1 MKLPACAPLAARTM
15 RGHHASEDTGGRA
28 AMLLLAS
35 FAILAAANAPA
46 PNVSRE
52 IAVRSADGTQI
63 TGTADLPEGRP
74 AAVVV
79 MTAGTGLFDRDVR
92 FGRGNTPRD
101 LLFKDLAG
109 RMAALGLA
117 AVRYDR
123 RGVNHGVV
131 GAGMLNAAVSG
142 TSTVETQRD
151 DLSAVYDWARSPSG
165 LGARC
170 VILLGHSEGV
180 MNIARLAEA
189 GAPPPAAVFAIG
201 APMRSPLELL
211 RWQMS
216 ERDVHSLQRM
226 DEDRDGRVT
235 TAEVERNWRR
245 TPSSAF
251 DLIEPLKHPS
261 GAWSA
266 ADLEAVGRA
275 QAGLYEQQRQAA
287 LALDDAAPYPNA
299 ATPMA
304 RSSWWKSWFT
314 DAQPV
319 GGRLAR
325 WNVPVYLHY
334 GEIDSQTPPHNEA
347 LAARTHL
354 GARAIVTV
362 HPARGHSLG
371 EHALFGPMDEAIADR
386 IAGEAREAARG
397 CGG

>member
-1 MKLPACAPLAARTM
+1 
-15 RGHHASEDTGGRA
+15 
-28 AMLLLAS
+28 ML
-35 FAILAAANAPA
+35 ILAFVAMQGAVAAPA
-46 PNVSRE
+46 PSASRE
-52 IAVRSADGTQI
+52 VAVQSADGTPI
-63 TGTADLPEGRP
+63 TGAADLPQGRP

-109 RMAALGLA
+109 RMTARGLA
-117 AVRYDR
+117 VVRYDR
-123 RGVNHGVV
+123 RGVNHGVA
-131 GAGMLNAAVSG
+131 GAGMLNASVSG
-142 TSTVETQRD
+142 TSTVETQRE
-151 DLSAVYDWARSPSG
+151 DLRAVYDWARSPSG

-180 MNIARLAEA
+180 MNIARLADS

-201 APMRSPLELL
+201 APMRSPIELL

-216 ERDVHSLQRM
+216 ERDVYSLRHM
-226 DEDRDGRVT
+226 DEDGDGRIT
-235 TAEVERNWRR
+235 TAEVERNWRK

-261 GAWSA
+261 GAWGA

-275 QAGLYEQQRQAA
+275 QAALYEQQRQAA

-299 ATPMA
+299 TTPMA
-304 RSSWWKSWFT
+304 RASWWKSWFT

-347 LAARTHL
+347 AAARTHL

-386 IAGEAREAARG
+386 IAVEAREAARG